1 MNDFIA
7 RIREMDLLR
16 TVLGAA
22 LIIGVGLILIKI
34 LLGLAKK
41 ALLRTGLDESMH
53 KFILNVFKAALYVV
67 VIVVLLAHLNVPTA
81 PLVTVLGAA
90 GAAIAL
96 ALKDSL
102 GNIAGGVLIL
112 ANKPFKKGDVIDVA
126 GTEGM
131 VDSIDLF
138 VTTLKTFDNKVVTVP
153 NGSVTTSV
161 IVNYSRENMR
171 RVDCVFD
178 VSYDS
183 DISAAKDV
191 LLAVAERCPDAY
203 RDPAPIVGVNE
214 HRGSSVAL
222 DLKVWCE
229 TSKYYDVQYFLEEE
243 VIAEFEKANVTIPY
257 PRMDVRVKK

>member
-1 MNDFIA
+1 M
-7 RIREMDLLR
+7 
-16 TVLGAA
+16 
-22 LIIGVGLILIKI
+22 
-34 LLGLAKK
+34 
-41 ALLRTGLDESMH
+41 
-53 KFILNVFKAALYVV
+53 
-67 VIVVLLAHLNVPTA
+67 IVVLLGHLKVPTA

-153 NGSVTTSV
+153 NGTVTTSV

-171 RVDCVFD
+171 SCLLYTSPRWEKTA
-178 VSYDS
+178 
-183 DISAAKDV
+183 SATILSLYRTDTT
-191 LLAVAERCPDAY
+191 ERL
-203 RDPAPIVGVNE
+203 RSL
-214 HRGSSVAL
+214 R
-222 DLKVWCE
+222 
-229 TSKYYDVQYFLEEE
+229 
-243 VIAEFEKANVTIPY
+243 
-257 PRMDVRVKK
+257 KKRKMP